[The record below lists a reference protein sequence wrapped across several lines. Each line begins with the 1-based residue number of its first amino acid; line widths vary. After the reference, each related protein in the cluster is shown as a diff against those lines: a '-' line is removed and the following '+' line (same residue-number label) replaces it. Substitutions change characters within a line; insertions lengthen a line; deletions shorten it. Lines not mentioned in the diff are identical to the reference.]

1 MTSGQAYAT
10 QFPEQEDLILV
21 VIFVH
26 ILKGKDLWNGTSSVQ
41 TKPLVPFSG
50 SVALRH
56 SNFQPYLLPIVYAW
70 PQPLPI
76 VMLQW
81 I

>member
-26 ILKGKDLWNGTSSVQ
+26 ILKGKNL
-41 TKPLVPFSG
+41 
-50 SVALRH
+50 
-56 SNFQPYLLPIVYAW
+56 
-70 PQPLPI
+70 
-76 VMLQW
+76 
-81 I
+81 